1 MASPEWGYWTEF
13 GQGLISACL
22 LLVTGDPETWSV
34 IRQSLLISLSA
45 TLLSFLLGIPLGA
58 WVALASFRGRG
69 LLLTGFNVGFGLPP
83 VVIGLLMAIL
93 LVRHGPL
100 GGLHLRF
107 TPTAMVIA
115 QFVLSY
121 PIMVNLTIAAL
132 QQLNPKLQLQMRAL
146 GASRWQLLWL
156 LGREA
161 RVPLLAA
168 SMAAFGRIISEVGA
182 SLMVGGNLPGSTRVL
197 TTAIVM
203 ETGMGHYDRAMAY
216 GIILLALVV
225 GMVSLLTWLQQRE
238 AHP

>member
-1 MASPEWGYWTEF
+1 MWTPDGDERHEP
-13 GQGLISACL
+13 
-22 LLVTGDPETWSV
+22 LLVSGRCQERAQCDINLSPSPHLEHY
-34 IRQSLLISLSA
+34 RQSLLIPLSA

-107 TPTAMVIA
+107 TPTAMVLA

-146 GASRWQLLWL
+146 GASRWRPRSSDRP
-156 LGREA
+156 LGLHQTPE
-161 RVPLLAA
+161 
-168 SMAAFGRIISEVGA
+168 
-182 SLMVGGNLPGSTRVL
+182 N
-197 TTAIVM
+197 
-203 ETGMGHYDRAMAY
+203 
-216 GIILLALVV
+216 
-225 GMVSLLTWLQQRE
+225 
-238 AHP
+238 